1 MPVASTSPR
10 LTVTGTRRYRIL
22 LSGASV
28 ASSRYAPILLAVNPA
43 PQYRQSPSALLVIV
57 ANNDSIYARNWPSYT
72 VILRFRRDNHVGT
85 DPLHR
90 AERILCLDSH
100 TPRSVLWPGS
110 VSTALPKLLDTLGA
124 SKALVV
130 TGNSLYT
137 KVCLTTL
144 PPHCLSLPSFIPRR
158 QML

>member
-1 MPVASTSPR
+1 MSVQIPSTE
-10 LTVTGTRRYRIL
+10 
-22 LSGASV
+22 LSGY
-28 ASSRYAPILLAVNPA
+28 YA
-43 PQYRQSPSALLVIV
+43 
-57 ANNDSIYARNWPSYT
+57 WT
-72 VILRFRRDNHVGT
+72 
-85 DPLHR
+85 
-90 AERILCLDSH
+90 H
-100 TPRSVLWPGS
+100 TLQGVYYGPGS
-110 VSTALPKLLDTLGA
+110 VLTALPKLLDTLGA